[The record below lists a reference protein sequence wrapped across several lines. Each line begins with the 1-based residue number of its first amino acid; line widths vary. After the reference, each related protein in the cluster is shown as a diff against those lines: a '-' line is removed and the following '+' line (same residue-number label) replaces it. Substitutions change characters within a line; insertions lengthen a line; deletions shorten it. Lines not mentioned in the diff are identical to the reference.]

1 MGVVAA
7 VVKLDSPGPI
17 FYGQERVGY
26 RGQVF
31 RITKFRTMRVDA
43 ELKSGPTWAAKGDQ
57 RVTRSGR
64 FLRLCRLDELPQLF
78 SVLVGDMSLVGPRP
92 ERPFFVDRL
101 KKEIPFYELREVVR
115 PGVTGWA
122 QIRYPYGAS
131 VDDARAKLEYDLY
144 YVKNGSVFLDLAI
157 LFHTAR
163 HVLMGRGAR

>member
-1 MGVVAA
+1 
-7 VVKLDSPGPI
+7 
-17 FYGQERVGY
+17 
-26 RGQVF
+26 
-31 RITKFRTMRVDA
+31 MRQDA
-43 ELKSGPTWAAKGDQ
+43 ESKSGPTWATQGDS

-78 SVLVGDMSLVGPRP
+78 AVLVGDMSLVGPRP
-92 ERPFFVDRL
+92 ERPFFVDQL
-101 KKEIPFYELREVVR
+101 KQVIPFYDVREVVR